1 MFINSPPSLPMHYIW
16 KEGPICLFNGVIDKR
31 RYYAHRHAILA
42 LRGDEI
48 EPTTEEQKPSFTSS
62 RTSKTVKKK
71 GKNCANKKKKKA
83 L

>member
-1 MFINSPPSLPMHYIW
+1 MHNIW

-48 EPTTEEQKPSFTSS
+48 EPLK
-62 RTSKTVKKK
+62 KTKDLERS
-71 GKNCANKKKKKA
+71 A
-83 L
+83 LD